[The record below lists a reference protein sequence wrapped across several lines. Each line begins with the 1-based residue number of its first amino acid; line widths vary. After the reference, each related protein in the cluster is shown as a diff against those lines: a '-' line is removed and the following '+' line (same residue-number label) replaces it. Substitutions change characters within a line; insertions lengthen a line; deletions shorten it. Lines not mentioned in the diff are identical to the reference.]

1 MESNKMERVI
11 IDSLEESARVKQEMA
26 RGMANKIHEVSLVLV
41 DVFKAG
47 GKVVLFGN
55 GGSAADAQH
64 IAAELLGRFQ
74 MERPSL
80 PALALTTNTSVL
92 TALGND
98 YDINAI
104 FTKQVEAMV
113 QPGDAVIAIST
124 SGNSPNVVQALK
136 LAKTK
141 GAKTIGLCGKG
152 GGQLA
157 KLVDY
162 ALTVPSKET
171 PRIQEAHI
179 TIGHVICDLVERE
192 LFGSNCP
199 SEH

>member
-1 MESNKMERVI
+1 MEKI
-11 IDSLEESARVKQEMA
+11 IVDALEESAKVKQKVA
-26 RGMANKIHEVSLVLV
+26 RDLVNKIQEASILLI

-74 MERPSL
+74 IERPSL

-98 YDINAI
+98 YNNDAI
-104 FTKQVEAMV
+104 FAKQVEAMV
-113 QPGDAVIAIST
+113 QPGDVVIAIST
-124 SGNSPNVVQALK
+124 SGNSSNVLQALK
-136 LAKTK
+136 LAKEK
-141 GAKTIGLCGKG
+141 GAKTVGLSGKG

-157 KLVDY
+157 KLVDH
-162 ALTVPSKET
+162 ALIIPSRET

-179 TIGHVICDLVERE
+179 TIGHIICDLVERK
-192 LFGSNCP
+192 LFGSNC
-199 SEH
+199 SLMKKGS